1 MTTGHILRR
10 IAASHDFTALEKR
23 YLEELIER
31 DTAAPPPP
39 CDRCRHLIDTGDY
52 TYCDRLG
59 VCIPDE
65 VPR

>member
-1 MTTGHILRR
+1 MTTEHILRR
-10 IAASHDFTALEKR
+10 IAASRDFTAMEKR

-31 DTAAPPPP
+31 DTAPPPP
-39 CDRCRHLIDTGDY
+39 CDHCRHLVDTGDY
-52 TYCDRLG
+52 TYCERLG

>member
-1 MTTGHILRR
+1 MTTDHLLRR
-10 IAASHDFTALEKR
+10 IAASRDFTATEKR

-31 DTAAPPPP
+31 DTSSPPPP

>member
-23 YLEELIER
+23 YLEKLIER
-31 DTAAPPPP
+31 DTADPPPP

>member
-1 MTTGHILRR
+1 MNTDHILRR

-23 YLEELIER
+23 YLEKLIER
-31 DTAAPPPP
+31 DTADPPPP

-65 VPR
+65 VPK